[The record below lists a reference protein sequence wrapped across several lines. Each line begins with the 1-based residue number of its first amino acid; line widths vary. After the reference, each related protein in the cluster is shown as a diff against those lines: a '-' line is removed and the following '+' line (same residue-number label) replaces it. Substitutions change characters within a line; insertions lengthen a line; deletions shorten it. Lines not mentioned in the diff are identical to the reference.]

1 MDLEVID
8 KERKDEFKKY
18 EMEKEYLR
26 KEKLKNLDEQA
37 KIAEQAKFEE
47 MQRKHKDHPKLHHPV
62 SYCIN
67 CSMLRIMRKE
77 YRFTHNSSILYENI
91 YFQTRRNE
99 FLCFSRNDCCN
110 VLMFL

>member
-1 MDLEVID
+1 MCQVIIIHVFLQATVDLEVID

-37 KIAEQAKFEE
+37 RAAEQAKYEE

-62 SYCIN
+62 SCYVN
-67 CSMLRIMRKE
+67 CAVVV
-77 YRFTHNSSILYENI
+77 SSAIHPSSVRTIICRL
-91 YFQTRRNE
+91 TT
-99 FLCFSRNDCCN
+99 DW
-110 VLMFL
+110 